1 MNQTQ
6 TETSTATS
14 TESATYTGRVKWF
27 NSKAGYGFI
36 TVCDGEHA
44 GKDIFVHF
52 SSINSANPQYKY
64 LVQGEYVDFSVTKP
78 ENSDHEYHAV
88 NVGGVKGGNLM
99 CETRRETYTAAA
111 ARKAAAVADTI
122 KVPTTTT
129 TTTKTSVRPQTTT
142 GRSTKTATTKTTS
155 APTTKKQSARTTQPQ
170 VQQFEVRTVKVQV
183 PLVSATTGEVIG
195 YRRERISMNCP
206 IATEL

>member
-1 MNQTQ
+1 MSQPQ
-6 TETSTATS
+6 TETTTATS
-14 TESATYTGRVKWF
+14 TESTTYTGRVKWF

-111 ARKAAAVADTI
+111 ARKAAAVADNI
-122 KVPTTTT
+122 KVPTTA
-129 TTTKTSVRPQTTT
+129 TTKTSTRPQTAT
-142 GRSTKTATTKTTS
+142 GRSTKTATTKATT
-155 APTTKKQSARTTQPQ
+155 TTPAKRQSARTTQPQ

-195 YRRERISMNCP
+195 YRRERIAMNCP

>member
-1 MNQTQ
+1 MSQHQ

-14 TESATYTGRVKWF
+14 TESSTYTGRVKWF

-52 SSINSANPQYKY
+52 SSINSTNPQYKY

-99 CETRRETYTAAA
+99 CETRRETYTATA
-111 ARKAAAVADTI
+111 ARKAAVVADNI
-122 KVPTTTT
+122 KVPTTA
-129 TTTKTSVRPQTTT
+129 TTTKTSTRPQTAT
-142 GRSTKTATTKTTS
+142 GRSTKTTTPATKRPTS
-155 APTTKKQSARTTQPQ
+155 RTAQPQ

-195 YRRERISMNCP
+195 YRRERITMNCP